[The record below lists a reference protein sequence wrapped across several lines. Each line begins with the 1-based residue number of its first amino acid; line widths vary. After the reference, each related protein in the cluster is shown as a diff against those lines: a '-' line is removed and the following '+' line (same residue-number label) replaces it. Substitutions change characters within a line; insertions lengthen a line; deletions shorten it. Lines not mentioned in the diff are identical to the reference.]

1 MNIFS
6 IELNSNNKKLIEE
19 NVKAGNSDKNQW
31 RKIKIPINFKQKFIA
46 EEAISQDRGGWLGL
60 KAYSTLQRISKK
72 MEHHIR
78 TDAQP

>member
-46 EEAISQDRGGWLGL
+46 E
-60 KAYSTLQRISKK
+60 
-72 MEHHIR
+72 
-78 TDAQP
+78 